1 MADAVRQPQSPR
13 EAAAA
18 IAARLEGAGFTAY
31 FAGGCVR
38 DELLGQAPADY
49 DVATNATPDQIRGV
63 YPGARG
69 VGEHFG
75 VMLVRQGGR
84 TVEVATFRGE
94 GAYEDGRRP
103 GQVVFS
109 DEVTD
114 ARRRDFT
121 INGLFM
127 HPATGRVIDHVGG
140 RDDLAARTLRAIGD
154 ADARLEED
162 RLRLLRAVRF
172 AARFALQV
180 DGATLE
186 AVRRHAPELR
196 GVSRER
202 VGHEVRRMLH
212 HDSRVE
218 AVRMIEALGL
228 AAATLLEPPAPNACT
243 RLAALGADV
252 AVPLALA
259 AWMLDR
265 GSPLPWQERLERW
278 AEALVLSNHERDAM
292 HDALRVREAIVG
304 AWQGAGIASRKR
316 LAAGAGF
323 DDALALLAA
332 EGSPVVAGILRD
344 LEPLRASGLAPA
356 PLLDG
361 HALQA
366 LGLHPGPAFRR
377 ILDAVYDAQ
386 LEGRVTSLDE
396 ARHMALS
403 VAGKP

>member
-1 MADAVRQPQSPR
+1 MAEPMPPR
-13 EAAAA
+13 DAAAA
-18 IAARLEGAGFTAY
+18 IAARLESEGHVAY

-38 DELLGQAPADY
+38 DELLGLHPADY
-49 DVATNATPDQIRGV
+49 DLATDATPERIRAIF
-63 YPGARG
+63 PKARG

-94 GAYEDGRRP
+94 GVYEDGRRP
-103 GQVVFS
+103 TEVVFS

-140 RDDLAARTLRAIGD
+140 RADLKAGLLRAIGD
-154 ADARLEED
+154 PDARLEED

-172 AARFALQV
+172 AARFGLSI
-180 DGATLE
+180 DPPTLE

-202 VGHEVRRMLH
+202 VGHEVRRML
-212 HDSRVE
+212 SNPGRTRAVE
-218 AVRMIEALGL
+218 LIEAQGL
-228 AAATLLEPPAPNACT
+228 APATLLESDTAHEPL
-243 RLAALGADV
+243 RVAALPANASFGCS
-252 AVPLALA
+252 LA

-265 GSPLPWQERLERW
+265 ASPAPWPERLERW
-278 AEALVLSNHERDAM
+278 TEALVLSNHERDAV
-292 HDALRVREAIVG
+292 AAAIRGLVSLRNEWTSLGVA
-304 AWQGAGIASRKR
+304 ARKR
-316 LAAGAGF
+316 LAASAGF
-323 DDALALLAA
+323 GDAMDLLAA
-332 EGSPVVAGILRD
+332 EAPAAASAVRAD
-344 LEPLRASGLAPA
+344 LAPLEASGLAPA

-361 HALQA
+361 HELQR

-386 LEGRVTSLDE
+386 LEGRVGTPE
-396 ARHMALS
+396 QARELALR
-403 VAGKP
+403 VAAAAD

>member
-1 MADAVRQPQSPR
+1 MAEGRREPVPPR

-18 IAARLEGAGFTAY
+18 IAARLEQAGFTAY

-38 DELLGQAPADY
+38 DELLGQSPVDY
-49 DVATNATPDQIRGV
+49 DVATSATPDQIRGV
-63 YPGARG
+63 WPNARG

-75 VMLVRQGGR
+75 VTLVRQGGR

-103 GQVVFS
+103 GHVVFS

-121 INGLFM
+121 INGLFL
-127 HPATGRVIDHVGG
+127 HPASGRVIDHVGG
-140 RDDLAARTLRAIGD
+140 RDDLVARTLRAIGD

-172 AARFALQV
+172 AARFAMRI
-180 DGATLE
+180 DPATAE

-202 VGHEVRRMLH
+202 VGHEIRRMLH
-212 HDSRVE
+212 HATRAE
-218 AVRMIEALGL
+218 AVRLVESLGL
-228 AAATLLEPPAPNACT
+228 APATLLEAGTACDGTRVGALPADAS
-243 RLAALGADV
+243 
-252 AVPLALA
+252 VPCALA

-265 GSPLPWQERLERW
+265 ASPEPWPQRVERW
-278 AEALVLSNHERDAM
+278 TEALVLSNHERDA
-292 HDALRVREAIVG
+292 VREALHAREQLLH
-304 AWQGAGIASRKR
+304 AWSAAGVARRKR
-316 LAAGAGF
+316 LASGPGF
-323 DDALALLAA
+323 ADALALLRA
-332 EGSPVVAGILRD
+332 EGHEAASRVVGD
-344 LEPLRASGLAPA
+344 LAPLQATGLAPP

-361 HALQA
+361 HALQG
-366 LGLHPGPAFRR
+366 LGLHPGPAFRE

-396 ARHMALS
+396 AKRLALQ
-403 VAGKP
+403 VAGKR

>member
-1 MADAVRQPQSPR
+1 MAEARREAMAPR

-18 IAARLEGAGFTAY
+18 IAARLESAGFTAY

-38 DELLGQAPADY
+38 DELLGHAPADY
-49 DVATNATPDQIRGV
+49 DLATSATPDEIRGL
-63 YPGARG
+63 YPNARG

-103 GQVVFS
+103 GAVTFS
-109 DEVTD
+109 DERTD

-140 RDDLAARTLRAIGD
+140 RDDLAARVLRAIGD

-172 AARFALQV
+172 AARFAMRI
-180 DGATLE
+180 DPATAE

-212 HDSRVE
+212 HGTRAE
-218 AVRMIEALGL
+218 AVRLIESLGL
-228 AAATLLEPPAPNACT
+228 APATLLEPGSAVACV
-243 RLAALGADV
+243 RVAALPSESGV
-252 AVPLALA
+252 ACALA
-259 AWMLDR
+259 AWLLDR
-265 GSPLPWQERLERW
+265 PSELPWPERVARW
-278 AEALVLSNHERDAM
+278 TEALVLSNHERDAM
-292 HDALRVREAIVG
+292 HDALRTRDELLG
-304 AWQGAGIASRKR
+304 AWQGAGVARRKR
-316 LAAGAGF
+316 LAAGPGF
-323 DDALALLAA
+323 ADALALLSA
-332 EGSPVVAGILRD
+332 EGNAAADRVNAD
-344 LEPLRASGLAPA
+344 LAPLVASGLAPR

-366 LGLHPGPAFRR
+366 LGLHPGPAYRG

-386 LEGRVTSLDE
+386 LEGRVASLE
-396 ARHMALS
+396 QARALALQ
-403 VAGKP
+403 VAKKR